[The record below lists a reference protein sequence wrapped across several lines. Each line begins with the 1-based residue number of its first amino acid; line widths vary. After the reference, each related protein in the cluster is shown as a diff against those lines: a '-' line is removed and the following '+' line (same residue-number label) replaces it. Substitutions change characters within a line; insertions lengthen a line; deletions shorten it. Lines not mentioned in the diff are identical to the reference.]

1 MLYIDDTIAAIATA
15 SGEAGIGI
23 VRISGEKSLDI
34 IDDIFISKQEKKL
47 SSYPARRIT
56 YGYIKNPDKGQIID
70 EVLAHYTRGPYT
82 YTKEDVVEI
91 NCHGGTIPLKKILE
105 LIIKKGARIAEP
117 GEFTKRAF
125 LNGRIDLAQ
134 AEAVKD
140 LISAKTEKG
149 FDVALDQL
157 EGSLSQKVGV
167 ARQKLLNMLAHIQVS
182 IDFSEE
188 DIDEVTLDYLLEESL
203 SLQKDIG
210 FLLKTADTGKILR
223 EGLSTVIVGK
233 PNVGKSSL
241 LNALLRESRAIVT
254 EVPGTTRDVIE
265 EHVNIKGIPLRI
277 IDTAGIRETDDIVER
292 IGVERSKEFFN
303 KADLVIFV
311 IDISTDLTKE
321 DIEIME
327 LLKDKKALILVNKTD
342 LPKRADLEKI
352 KSYIKDKS
360 LIKISLVKGE
370 GLEELEDAIEDL
382 VYQGEIRAKDS
393 LIVTNIRHKN
403 SLERAL
409 QSIIEGIEAIEK
421 KMPLDFVEVDIKNT
435 WEALG
440 EISGDTVAEDIIDHI
455 FSNFCLGK

>member
-134 AEAVKD
+134 AEAVMD